1 MSAGETRH
9 RSAAPWTLAAPRVDL
24 RRAGVWVG
32 FVIAYWLLDH
42 LDARLAAGPLEPAP
56 WDLSGGLAFATL
68 LIEGPWLAPLVA
80 LADFI
85 SGRTGGP
92 KAPMAADLATALS
105 LAVTY
110 GVAVLGLRRLGWTA
124 IGRHRQ
130 LSAILLAAVL
140 AAASR
145 AAFDMGVVAAANSVA
160 TDTGQALASLTLDAF
175 EERLSA
181 SLAGICMIAPLMLGL
196 RAAPPALERR
206 ELPEAAAQFATLL
219 GVCVLVTPSLQADA
233 FRYFY
238 LLFLPQM
245 WIALRGGVLRVALG
259 NLLVQIGLIAFLLSR
274 PEAAGLSFNYQIR
287 LLALAISSLYLA
299 VNVAER
305 RQAETSLRHRQDALA
320 RVSRLSL
327 AGEMAA
333 SLAHELNQP
342 LLAAI
347 TYARTA
353 QKLSQANRGSD
364 AMNERLDEA
373 LEGAVRQSERAGA
386 IVRNLRRFIGRPE
399 SSRTLVAMDD
409 LIRDALALVEPQRLR
424 VGVRLLKVVDRD
436 LPEVLINSIQIE
448 QVLVNL
454 LQNAMD
460 SVAVASIGPPVVKLV
475 VRRTAEGVE
484 VETRDSGLGVPA
496 ELAESLF
503 EPLVSGK
510 ERGMGLGLAI
520 SRSLVEAHGGVL
532 RLAENQPGRCVL
544 RFTLAAAGASATAAG
559 AGSA

>member
-1 MSAGETRH
+1 MN
-9 RSAAPWTLAAPRVDL
+9 L
-24 RRAGVWVG
+24 RRANLRRANLRRVGLWIG
-32 FVIAYWLLDH
+32 FVAAYWLLDH
-42 LDARLAAGPLEPAP
+42 LDARLATGPLEPAP
-56 WDLSGGLAFATL
+56 WDLSGGLAFAAM
-68 LIEGPWLAPLVA
+68 LIEGPWLALLAA
-80 LADFI
+80 LAEFI

-92 KAPMAADLATALS
+92 QAPMGADLATALW
-105 LAVTY
+105 LGLTY
-110 GVAVLGLRRLGWTA
+110 GLGALVLRRRGWA
-124 IGRHRQ
+124 AVGRQTQ
-130 LSAILLAAVL
+130 LSAILLVAVL
-140 AAASR
+140 VAAAR
-145 AAFDMGVVAAANSVA
+145 AALDMGVVAAANSLA
-160 TDTGQALASLTLDAF
+160 TGAGRALASLSAAAF

-181 SLAGICMIAPLMLGL
+181 FLTGICMVAPLILGL
-196 RAAPPALERR
+196 REAPPTLERR
-206 ELPEAAAQFATLL
+206 ELPEAAAQFAVLL
-219 GVCVLVTPSLQADA
+219 GVCVLVAPPVQADA

-259 NLLVQIGLIAFLLSR
+259 NLVVQIGLIVFLLSR

-299 VNVAER
+299 VTVTER
-305 RQAETSLRHRQDALA
+305 RRAEASLRQRQDALA

-353 QKLSQANRGSD
+353 QRLAGGGEAGQAAD
-364 AMNERLDEA
+364 PRLEEALEEA

-386 IVRNLRRFIGRPE
+386 IVRNLRRFVGRPE
-399 SSRTLVAMDD
+399 TSRTRIAIDD

-424 VGVRLLKVVDRD
+424 VGARLLKVVDRD
-436 LPEVLINSIQIE
+436 LPEVLVNGIQIE

-460 SVAVASIGPPVVKLV
+460 SVSATSIGPPVVKLV
-475 VRRTAEGVE
+475 ARRTADGVE
-484 VETRDSGLGVPA
+484 IETRDSGLGVPA

-503 EPLVSGK
+503 DPLVSGK

-520 SRSLVEAHGGVL
+520 SRSLVEAHGGAL
-532 RLAENQPGRCVL
+532 RLAENHPGRCVL
-544 RFTLAAAGASATAAG
+544 RFTLPAAPLETHR
-559 AGSA
+559 